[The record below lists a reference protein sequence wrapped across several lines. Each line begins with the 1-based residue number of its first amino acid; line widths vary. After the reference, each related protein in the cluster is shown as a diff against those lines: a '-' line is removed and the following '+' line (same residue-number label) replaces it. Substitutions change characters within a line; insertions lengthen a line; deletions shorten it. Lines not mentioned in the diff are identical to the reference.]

1 MKICS
6 VIVLI
11 SNKTQPDRNASI
23 YNLKVNQQTCIAQ
36 KKKNIENKQTFY
48 TKFLKN
54 VIFQWE

>member
-23 YNLKVNQQTCIAQ
+23 YKLKVNQQTYIAE
-36 KKKNIENKQTFY
+36 KKKKRILRTNKHSIQNF
-48 TKFLKN
+48 
-54 VIFQWE
+54 